1 MSFFHSL
8 RFRMTV
14 LVLLAVVPPMLLA
27 IFFASYQAAQII
39 RQEAN
44 QNIASKAQA
53 LAHSVSRWEEKYVLA
68 LRNLR
73 VQPGIVS
80 MEAKQQKPILQR
92 MVSVYTDAYLIHTLD
107 LNGMN
112 IARSDSEKPK
122 SYRDRHWF
130 IKAVAGNDITPQ
142 TLIGRTTGKPAL
154 CLSTPIRQEST
165 ITQTEPT
172 QPVSSSNQQQSVSI
186 EGVATL
192 CMHLSK
198 LTQEVGAVRLGQT
211 GFAFLVDEKGQVIA
225 HPDTKLVSGKEL
237 TDLSA
242 YPPVKAVLQGNI
254 NLSSFVNQ
262 ASVKWLFQ
270 GYKLNNGWGVIILQQ
285 ASEVLQQERRFWQL
299 AMLVAAVAVLGV
311 GALTWLLATRLIRP
325 ITDLTIAAT
334 ALSRGELNQRVN
346 IERNDEL
353 GTLAKAF
360 NSMAQQLHL
369 SFARL
374 ENMNEELQVRLQQLK
389 QAQTQVIHSEKMS
402 SLGQLVA
409 GVAHEINNPVN
420 FIYGNLQYADEY
432 THELLDLLRLYQ
444 QHYPQPVSDI
454 QAKATASNLEFVLED
469 FPKVLCSMKVGA
481 DRIREI
487 VLTLRN
493 FARLDEADMKVVDIH
508 QGIESSLLILQH
520 RLKAQSNRP
529 AIEVIREYDELPCV
543 QCYPG
548 QLNQVFMN
556 LLTNA
561 IDALE
566 ELKME
571 KLKAECLNQSTN
583 LQPSTQVQPAN
594 LYIRIRTEL
603 LDKNWI
609 VIRIIDTGTGMTKE
623 ICEQIFDPFFTTKP
637 VGKGTGLGLSI
648 SYQIV
653 TEKHNGHLKCVSS
666 PGKGTEFMIEIPI
679 QQQD

>member
-1 MSFFHSL
+1 M
-8 RFRMTV
+8 
-14 LVLLAVVPPMLLA
+14 
-27 IFFASYQAAQII
+27 
-39 RQEAN
+39 
-44 QNIASKAQA
+44 
-53 LAHSVSRWEEKYVLA
+53 
-68 LRNLR
+68 
-73 VQPGIVS
+73 
-80 MEAKQQKPILQR
+80 
-92 MVSVYTDAYLIHTLD
+92 
-107 LNGMN
+107 
-112 IARSDSEKPK
+112 
-122 SYRDRHWF
+122 
-130 IKAVAGNDITPQ
+130 
-142 TLIGRTTGKPAL
+142 
-154 CLSTPIRQEST
+154 
-165 ITQTEPT
+165 
-172 QPVSSSNQQQSVSI
+172 
-186 EGVATL
+186 
-192 CMHLSK
+192 
-198 LTQEVGAVRLGQT
+198 
-211 GFAFLVDEKGQVIA
+211 
-225 HPDTKLVSGKEL
+225 
-237 TDLSA
+237 
-242 YPPVKAVLQGNI
+242 
-254 NLSSFVNQ
+254 
-262 ASVKWLFQ
+262 
-270 GYKLNNGWGVIILQQ
+270 QQ

-299 AMLVAAVAVLGV
+299 AMLVAAVAVIGV

-325 ITDLTIAAT
+325 ITDLTVAAT
-334 ALSRGELNQRVN
+334 ALSRGELNQRVK
-346 IERNDEL
+346 IERSDEL

-374 ENMNEELQVRLQQLK
+374 EKMNEELQVRLQQLK
-389 QAQTQVIHSEKMS
+389 QAQTQVIQSEKMS

-454 QAKATASNLEFVLED
+454 QAKATVSNLEFVLED

-493 FARLDEADMKVVDIH
+493 FARLDEAEMKAVDIH
-508 QGIESSLLILQH
+508 EGIDSSLLILQH

-566 ELKME
+566 ELKVG

-594 LYIRIRTEL
+594 PYIRIRTEL

-609 VIRIIDTGTGMTKE
+609 VIRITDTGAGMKQE
-623 ICEQIFDPFFTTKP
+623 VCNQIFDPFFTTKP

-679 QQQD
+679 RQQN